1 MVKEIKSLLQML
13 LLHAIPEP
21 VITDSEAF
29 KVAKQILK
37 LDPVIMLQ
45 EMHLKKQL
53 SAWIMLSLILTN
65 YNNMEILIN
74 KHVNDCLID

>member
-1 MVKEIKSLLQML
+1 ML

-37 LDPVIMLQ
+37 LDPSN
-45 EMHLKKQL
+45 HARNALKETAKRMD
-53 SAWIMLSLILTN
+53 MLSLILTN

-74 KHVNDCLID
+74 KHVK

>member
-1 MVKEIKSLLQML
+1 ML

-37 LDPVIMLQ
+37 LDPSNHVARNA
-45 EMHLKKQL
+45 LKK
-53 SAWIMLSLILTN
+53 AKRMDN
-65 YNNMEILIN
+65 VVVDIN
-74 KHVNDCLID
+74 ELQQYGNSN

>member
-1 MVKEIKSLLQML
+1 ML

-37 LDPVIMLQ
+37 LDPSNHVARNALKETKRMDNVVVDINELQ
-45 EMHLKKQL
+45 QYGN
-53 SAWIMLSLILTN
+53 SN
-65 YNNMEILIN
+65 
-74 KHVNDCLID
+74 

>member
-1 MVKEIKSLLQML
+1 ML

-37 LDPVIMLQ
+37 LDPSNHVARNA
-45 EMHLKKQL
+45 LKEKL

>member
-1 MVKEIKSLLQML
+1 ML

-37 LDPVIMLQ
+37 LDPSNHVARNA
-45 EMHLKKQL
+45 LKKRL